1 MTHRT
6 DTFKLFYGATGD
18 RRKELVKAI
27 SRILN
32 ADAHYE
38 GAPSFNYTIDYVT
51 VDRDGTVSFDA
62 RADSDEIER
71 LIDGLAEAGF
81 EPEGSTTETETV
93 EIEPHA
99 ETEASTAATE
109 PHAEP
114 EQPDG
119 EQTADET
126 EPHADEAHAGDNKAE
141 QHDGEQTA
149 DEAEPTADEPHAGND
164 ETGETEPPSGE
175 PITAEVSHAEGTGL
189 TISIPKGADFT
200 VTAETNLKDLLA
212 AKGYLI
218 KKALGAARLDFETD
232 EESIIFPWWDEMP
245 SNWDLTAFMVFLTAI
260 IGMAKKLH
268 RINGGTRTAENE
280 KYAFRCFL
288 LRLGFIGDEYKAV
301 RKVLL
306 KNLTGSSAFRMPA
319 E

>member
-1 MTHRT
+1 MTNRT
-6 DTFKLFYGATGD
+6 DTFKLFYGATGEQ
-18 RRKELVKAI
+18 RKELVKAI
-27 SRILN
+27 SRIMN
-32 ADAHYE
+32 AAAHYE

-51 VDRDGTVSFDA
+51 VEPDGTVSFDA
-62 RADSDEIER
+62 RADSEEIET

-81 EPEGSTTETETV
+81 EPEGSTTETEAV
-93 EIEPHA
+93 EIEPPA
-99 ETEASTAATE
+99 ETEADTTATE
-109 PHAEP
+109 PHAEA
-114 EQPDG
+114 EQP
-119 EQTADET
+119 EE
-126 EPHADEAHAGDNKAE
+126 
-141 QHDGEQTA
+141 EQTA

-212 AKGYLI
+212 AKGDLI
-218 KKALGAARLDFETD
+218 KKALGAARMDFEVD

-260 IGMAKKLH
+260 IAMSKKLH
-268 RINGGTRTAENE
+268 RINSQSREAENE

-306 KNLTGSSAFRMPA
+306 KNLTGSSAFRTPA

>member
-1 MTHRT
+1 MTNRT
-6 DTFKLFYGATGD
+6 DTFKLFYGATGEQ
-18 RRKELVKAI
+18 RKELVKAI

-51 VDRDGTVSFDA
+51 VTRDGTVSFDA

-81 EPEGSTTETETV
+81 EPEGSTTETEAV
-93 EIEPHA
+93 EIEPPA
-99 ETEASTAATE
+99 ETEADTTATE
-109 PHAEP
+109 PHAEA
-114 EQPDG
+114 EQP
-119 EQTADET
+119 EE
-126 EPHADEAHAGDNKAE
+126 
-141 QHDGEQTA
+141 EQTA

-212 AKGYLI
+212 VKGDLI
-218 KKALGAARLDFETD
+218 KKALGAARMDFEVD

-260 IGMAKKLH
+260 IAMSKKLH
-268 RINGGTRTAENE
+268 RINSQSREAENE

-306 KNLTGSSAFRMPA
+306 KNLTGSSAFRTPA

>member
-1 MTHRT
+1 MTNRT
-6 DTFKLFYGATGD
+6 DTFKLFYGATGEQ
-18 RRKELVKAI
+18 RKELVKAI
-27 SRILN
+27 SRIMN
-32 ADAHYE
+32 AAAHYE

-51 VDRDGTVSFDA
+51 VEPDGTVSFDA
-62 RADSDEIER
+62 RADSEEIET

-81 EPEGSTTETETV
+81 EPEGSTTETEAV
-93 EIEPHA
+93 EIEPPA
-99 ETEASTAATE
+99 ETEADTTATE
-109 PHAEP
+109 PHAEAEKP
-114 EQPDG
+114 ED
-119 EQTADET
+119 
-126 EPHADEAHAGDNKAE
+126 
-141 QHDGEQTA
+141 EQTA

-212 AKGYLI
+212 AKGDLI
-218 KKALGAARLDFETD
+218 KKALGAARMDFEVD

-260 IGMAKKLH
+260 IAMSKKLH
-268 RINGGTRTAENE
+268 RINSQSREAENE

-306 KNLTGSSAFRMPA
+306 KNLTGSSAFRTPA

>member
-1 MTHRT
+1 MTNIT
-6 DTFKLFYGATGD
+6 DTFRLHYEVTGEQ
-18 RRKELVKAI
+18 RKALVKAI
-27 SRILN
+27 SLIMN
-32 ADAHYE
+32 AAAHYE
-38 GAPSFNYTIDYVT
+38 GAPSFNYTVDYIT
-51 VDRDGTVSFDA
+51 IEKDGTVSFDA
-62 RADSDEIER
+62 RADSAEIEM

-99 ETEASTAATE
+99 EA
-109 PHAEP
+109 
-114 EQPDG
+114 
-119 EQTADET
+119 EQT
-126 EPHADEAHAGDNKAE
+126 
-141 QHDGEQTA
+141 DGEQTA

-164 ETGETEPPSGE
+164 ETDETEPPSGE
-175 PITAEVSHAEGTGL
+175 TITAEVSHAEGTGL

-212 AKGYLI
+212 AKGDLV
-218 KKALGAARLDFETD
+218 KKALGAARLDFEVD

-260 IGMAKKLH
+260 IAMAKKLH
-268 RINGGTRTAENE
+268 RINAQSREAENE

-306 KNLTGSSAFRMPA
+306 KNLTGSSAFRTPA

>member
-6 DTFKLFYGATGD
+6 DTFRLHYEVTGEQ
-18 RRKELVKAI
+18 RKELVKTI
-27 SRILN
+27 SRIMN
-32 ADAHYE
+32 AAAHYE

-51 VDRDGTVSFDA
+51 VEPDGTVSFDA
-62 RADSDEIER
+62 RADSEEIET

-99 ETEASTAATE
+99 E
-109 PHAEP
+109 AE
-114 EQPDG
+114 QTDG

-126 EPHADEAHAGDNKAE
+126 EL
-141 QHDGEQTA
+141 
-149 DEAEPTADEPHAGND
+149 
-164 ETGETEPPSGE
+164 PSVE
-175 PITAEVSHAEGTGL
+175 PITAEVSHADGTGL
-189 TISIPKGADFT
+189 TISIPKGAAFT

-245 SNWDLTAFMVFLTAI
+245 SNWDLTAFTVFLTAI
-260 IGMAKKLH
+260 IGMTKKLH

-306 KNLTGSSAFRMPA
+306 KNLTGSSAFRTPA
-319 E
+319 EQQ

>member
-6 DTFKLFYGATGD
+6 DTFKLYYGATGD
-18 RRKELVKAI
+18 MRKDLVKAI
-27 SRILN
+27 SSILN

-62 RADSDEIER
+62 RADSEEIER

-81 EPEGSTTETETV
+81 EPEGSTTETEAV

-99 ETEASTAATE
+99 ETEADTAAI
-109 PHAEP
+109 
-114 EQPDG
+114 
-119 EQTADET
+119 
-126 EPHADEAHAGDNKAE
+126 
-141 QHDGEQTA
+141 
-149 DEAEPTADEPHAGND
+149 EPHAGND
-164 ETGETEPPSGE
+164 ETDETEPPSGE

-212 AKGYLI
+212 AKGDLI
-218 KKALGAARLDFETD
+218 KKALGAARLDFEVD
-232 EESIIFPWWDEMP
+232 EESIIFDWWDEMP

-306 KNLTGSSAFRMPA
+306 KNLEGSSAFRTPA

>member
-51 VDRDGTVSFDA
+51 VTRDGTVSFDA

-71 LIDGLAEAGF
+71 LIDGLAKAGF

-93 EIEPHA
+93 EIEPPA
-99 ETEASTAATE
+99 ETEANTTATE
-109 PHAEP
+109 SHAEA
-114 EQPDG
+114 EQP
-119 EQTADET
+119 EE
-126 EPHADEAHAGDNKAE
+126 
-141 QHDGEQTA
+141 EQTA

-212 AKGYLI
+212 AKGDLI
-218 KKALGAARLDFETD
+218 KKALGAARLDFSTD
-232 EESIIFPWWDEMP
+232 EESIIFDWWDEMP
-245 SNWDLTAFMVFLTAI
+245 SNWDPTAFMVFLTAI
-260 IGMAKKLH
+260 IAMAKKLH
-268 RINGGTRTAENE
+268 RINSQSREAENE

-306 KNLTGSSAFRMPA
+306 KNLTGSSAFRTPA